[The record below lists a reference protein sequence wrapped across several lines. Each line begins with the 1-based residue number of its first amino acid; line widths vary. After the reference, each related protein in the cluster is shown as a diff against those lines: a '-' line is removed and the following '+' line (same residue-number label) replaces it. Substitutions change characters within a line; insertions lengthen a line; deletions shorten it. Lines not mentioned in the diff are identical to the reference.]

1 MNIYNIY
8 ISLYYYINS
17 YIPLYNYSLMVG
29 CSPMIHC
36 CSVQRPSSKACEGPS
51 EFGQQAAQHRQL
63 RTSSG
68 RGRAEFP
75 WVKPWKNTMAYGPNN
90 GGKRHQKKK
99 HDDIIMTTY
108 SFSFAE
114 NDEQSSRAFPM
125 GFPIILSLTLCWST
139 RSRTPTMR
147 TTEPVAL
154 GSSWAVLSTGA
165 LAIRWFP

>member
-1 MNIYNIY
+1 
-8 ISLYYYINS
+8 
-17 YIPLYNYSLMVG
+17 MVG

-36 CSVQRPSSKACEGPS
+36 CCVQRPSREACEGPS

-63 RTSSG
+63 RTSSHG
-68 RGRAEFP
+68 EGLSFHGCHWMLQWPMLKTIR
-75 WVKPWKNTMAYGPNN
+75 VKPWKNTMAYGPNN
-90 GGKRHQKKK
+90 GGKRHQKK

-125 GFPIILSLTLCWST
+125 GFPIILSLTPCWST

-165 LAIRWFP
+165 LAIWWFP